1 MKFKVNI
8 CTTDNNNI
16 NSNCFTKNWP
26 WVKKNQ
32 VLNGEPVLSL
42 SCLVEY
48 IQTNTKQFIIV
59 DSDLTSHKNHNVD
72 DPNKTKVCNNNIK

>member
-8 CTTDNNNI
+8 CTADNNNI
-16 NSNCFTKNWP
+16 TSNCFTKNCGSR
-26 WVKKNQ
+26 KNQ